1 MQFIATELF
10 SESILPVLEEEYK
23 LTLPLISE
31 ITRETH
37 AGPLP
42 ESNKVFEGFYA
53 GAFPGDLNNKQNDE
67 NLITLLNSGFDTFV
81 CMMTEYQPEALERQW
96 RNNWAHRVVRPYMK
110 DIKRILE
117 NKEQYPT
124 LLNTVSNDI
133 TFKHIPIKDMK
144 TILDA
149 DTLHAAIEVVDLL
162 KSGKKIYLHCW
173 GGHGRTGVIV
183 CLVLYLVGGL
193 TAEEAFNYC
202 QHVHDLRENNCLET
216 PSPQTDLQREQ
227 VKRIIRSLQ

>member
-1 MQFIATELF
+1 MEFVATEINT
-10 SESILPVLEEEYK
+10 ESFENKKYKIILPK
-23 LTLPLISE
+23 ISQ
-31 ITRETH
+31 ISRETH

-53 GAFPGDLNNKQNDE
+53 GAFPGDHNDEYNDE

-81 CMMTEYQPEALERQW
+81 CMMTEYHPEALERQW
-96 RNNWAHRVVRPYMK
+96 RNSENHLVVRPYMN

-117 NKEQYPT
+117 NKDQFPS
-124 LLNTVSNDI
+124 LLDPVPQDI
-133 TFKHIPIKDMK
+133 IFKHIPIKDMK
-144 TILDA
+144 TIRDA
-149 DTLHAAIEVVDLL
+149 DTLHAALEVVDLL

-183 CLVLYLVGGL
+183 CLVLHLFCGL
-193 TAEEAFNYC
+193 TAEQAFIYC
-202 QHVHDLRENNCLET
+202 QHVHDLRENNCFGTE
-216 PSPQTDLQREQ
+216 SPQTNLQREQ